1 MSITRDQPETLIQHG
16 AAYATAAQQRQRRCS
31 NGSRPTCRS
40 SISDSQAPGQTALS
54 LAQGLGKGLM
64 VALSDADASNYQ
76 ALFQY
81 TKSVKPGT
89 GFRAKLT
96 VIRRKYHRY
105 DRLGE

>member
-1 MSITRDQPETLIQHG
+1 
-16 AAYATAAQQRQRRCS
+16 
-31 NGSRPTCRS
+31 
-40 SISDSQAPGQTALS
+40 
-54 LAQGLGKGLM
+54 M